1 MRLFLCEKPSQGK
14 DIGRIL
20 GATQRGEGCLNASGV
35 TVTWCIGHLVE
46 AAAPEVYDAALKRWS
61 LEQLPI
67 IPQQWRVEV
76 KPKTATQ
83 FKVVKALLAKA
94 TQLVIATDAD
104 REGEL
109 IAREIIDLCGYR
121 GPIERLW
128 LSALNDASIRT
139 ALAKLRP
146 SAETL
151 PMYYSALARSR
162 ADWLVG
168 MNLSRLFTVLGRQAG
183 YDGVLSVGRVQT
195 PTLKLV
201 VDRDREIAAFV
212 SVPYWA
218 IDVSLSAGGQTFTAQ
233 WVAPDASTDDAG
245 RCLRQPVAQ
254 QAAQQIRA
262 AGSAQVVSVETE
274 RVREGPPLL
283 FDLGTL
289 QEVCSKQLGLDV
301 QETLEIAQ
309 ALYETHK
316 ATTYPRSDS
325 GYLPESMFAE
335 VPTVLDSLLKTDPT
349 LAQIMGQLDRTQRS
363 RAWND
368 GKVTAHHGII
378 PTLEPANLSAMSE
391 KERALYRLIR
401 AHYLAQFLPH
411 HEFDRTVADLS
422 CGQQKLVATGK
433 QVVARGWR
441 LVLAESEREGSAD
454 EDGDAPVRTQVLPAL
469 RDGMACQVA
478 GADIKA
484 LKTMPPKPYTQGEL
498 VKAMKGVAKL
508 VDDPRLKQKLKETTG
523 IGTEATRASTIT
535 GLLDRGYLLR
545 KGRAIRASDAA
556 FTLIDAVPAAI
567 ADPGMTAIWEQALD
581 MIEAGQMTLDTFIAK
596 QSAWVAQLVQEHRG
610 TTLSIALP
618 PSPPCP
624 QCGTQM
630 HQRAGR
636 NGALVHYAHLKDR
649 NLPKSAQLHT
659 ADGSCLWLHEMGF
672 PQSHVLPQNAL
683 DLQYR
688 GCALLHA
695 VPRNNDFLGLCVGKV
710 GAAVRHKTVIGI
722 IEGHFGIGLGHDRVI
737 VHLG

>member
-20 GATQRGEGCLNASGV
+20 GATQRAEGCLNGSGV

-46 AAAPEVYDAALKRWS
+46 AAAPEAYDEQLKRWS
-61 LEQLPI
+61 IEQLPI
-67 IPQQWRVEV
+67 IPQHWRVEV

-128 LSALNDASIRT
+128 LSALNDASIRA
-139 ALAKLRP
+139 ALGKLRP

-218 IDVSLSAGGQTFTAQ
+218 IDVSLSAGGQAFTAQ
-233 WVAPDASTDDAG
+233 WVPPNTCTDDAG
-245 RCLRQPVAQ
+245 RCLQQPIAQ
-254 QAAQQIRA
+254 HAAQQIRA

-349 LAQIMGQLDRTQRS
+349 LAPIMGQLDRAQRS

-368 GKVTAHHGII
+368 SKVTAHHGII

-391 KERALYRLIR
+391 KEQAVYRLIR

-433 QVVARGWR
+433 QVVVKGWL
-441 LVLAESEREGSAD
+441 LVLAEPEREGSAD
-454 EDGDAPVRTQVLPAL
+454 EDGDAPRSQVLPAL

-498 VKAMKGVAKL
+498 VKAMKGVARF
-508 VDDPRLKQKLKETTG
+508 VTDPRLKQKLKDTTG
-523 IGTEATRASTIT
+523 IGTEATRANIIS
-535 GLLDRGYLLR
+535 GLIARGYIVK
-545 KGRAIRASDAA
+545 KGRSIRASDAA
-556 FTLIDAVPAAI
+556 LTLIDAVPAAI
-567 ADPGMTAIWEQALD
+567 ADPGTTAVWEQALD
-581 MIEAGQMTLDTFIAK
+581 MIEAGQLTLDVFIGK
-596 QSAWVAQLVQEHRG
+596 QAAWISQLIAQYG
-610 TTLSIALP
+610 STSLSTKVPQGPA
-618 PSPPCP
+618 CP
-624 QCGTQM
+624 QCGAPTR
-630 HQRAGR
+630 QRTGKTGPFWSCSR
-636 NGALVHYAHLKDR
+636 YPDCKGTLPVETGTSKRGASR
-649 NLPKSAQLHT
+649 SPRR
-659 ADGSCLWLHEMGF
+659 DGSSGRKG
-672 PQSHVLPQNAL
+672 S
-683 DLQYR
+683 
-688 GCALLHA
+688 
-695 VPRNNDFLGLCVGKV
+695 
-710 GAAVRHKTVIGI
+710 
-722 IEGHFGIGLGHDRVI
+722 
-737 VHLG
+737 

>member
-20 GATQRGEGCLNASGV
+20 GATQRGEGCLNGSGV
-35 TVTWCIGHLVE
+35 TITWCIGHLVE

-94 TQLVIATDAD
+94 THLVIATDAD

-139 ALAKLRP
+139 ALSKLRP
-146 SAETL
+146 SSDTL

-201 VDRDREIAAFV
+201 VDRDREIAAFK
-212 SVPYWA
+212 SAPFWA
-218 IDVSLSAGGQTFTAQ
+218 IDVSLSTEGQAFSAQ
-233 WVAPDASTDDAG
+233 WVAPDGCTDDVG
-245 RCLRQPVAQ
+245 RCLQQPVAQ

-262 AGSAQVVSVETE
+262 AGSAQVVSIEIE

-283 FDLGTL
+283 FDLGSL

-325 GYLPESMFAE
+325 GYLPESMLAE

-349 LAQIMGQLDRTQRS
+349 LGPIMGQLDRSQRS

-368 GKVTAHHGII
+368 DKVTAHHGII

-391 KERALYRLIR
+391 KERAVFRLIR

-411 HEFDRTVADLS
+411 HEFDRTVAELS

-433 QVVARGWR
+433 QVVVKGWR
-441 LVLAESEREGSAD
+441 LVLDEPEREGSAD
-454 EDGDAPVRTQVLPAL
+454 EDADASARSQVLPAL
-469 RDGMACQVA
+469 REAMACQIA

-498 VKAMKGVAKL
+498 VKAMKGVARF
-508 VDDPRLKQKLKETTG
+508 VTDPRLKQKLKDTTG
-523 IGTEATRASTIT
+523 IGTEATRANIIS
-535 GLLDRGYLLR
+535 GLIARGYIVK

-567 ADPGMTAIWEQALD
+567 ADPGTTAVWEQALD
-581 MIEAGQMTLDTFIAK
+581 MIEAGQLTLDVFISK
-596 QSAWVAQLVQEHRG
+596 QAAWISQLIAQYG
-610 TTLSIALP
+610 SMSLSIKLAHGP
-618 PSPPCP
+618 ACP
-624 QCGTQM
+624 QCGASTR
-630 HQRAGR
+630 QRTGKSGPFWSCSRYPDCKGTLPVESGPPKRGASRSRSSGR
-636 NGALVHYAHLKDR
+636 KGA
-649 NLPKSAQLHT
+649 
-659 ADGSCLWLHEMGF
+659 
-672 PQSHVLPQNAL
+672 
-683 DLQYR
+683 
-688 GCALLHA
+688 
-695 VPRNNDFLGLCVGKV
+695 
-710 GAAVRHKTVIGI
+710 
-722 IEGHFGIGLGHDRVI
+722 
-737 VHLG
+737 

>member
-20 GATQRGEGCLNASGV
+20 GATQRGEGCLNGSGV
-35 TVTWCIGHLVE
+35 TITWCIGHLVE

-94 TQLVIATDAD
+94 THLVIATDAD

-139 ALAKLRP
+139 ALGKLRP
-146 SAETL
+146 SSDTL

-168 MNLSRLFTVLGRQAG
+168 MNLSRLFTLLGRQAG

-201 VDRDREIAAFV
+201 VDRDREIAAFK
-212 SVPYWA
+212 SVPFWA
-218 IDVSLSAGGQTFTAQ
+218 IDVSLSAEGQAFAAQ
-233 WVAPDASTDDAG
+233 WVAPDDCTDDAG
-245 RCLRQPVAQ
+245 RCLQQPVAQ

-262 AGSAQVVSVETE
+262 AGSAQVVSVGTE

-283 FDLGTL
+283 FDLSTL
-289 QEVCSKQLGLDV
+289 QEVCSRQVGLDV
-301 QETLEIAQ
+301 QETLQIAQ

-335 VPTVLDSLLKTDPT
+335 VPIVLDSLLNTDPS
-349 LAQIMGQLDRTQRS
+349 LRPIMGQLDRSQRS

-378 PTLEPANLSAMSE
+378 PTLEPANLSALSE
-391 KERALYRLIR
+391 KELAVYRLIR

-411 HEFDRTVADLS
+411 HEFDRTVAEFS
-422 CGQQKLVATGK
+422 CGQQTLVATGK
-433 QVVARGWR
+433 QVVVKGWR
-441 LVLAESEREGSAD
+441 LVLAEPQAD
-454 EDGDAPVRTQVLPAL
+454 EDGDDTARSQVLPPL
-469 RDGMACQVA
+469 REGLACQVA
-478 GADIKA
+478 EVEIKA

-498 VKAMKGVAKL
+498 VKSMKGIARFVT
-508 VDDPRLKQKLKETTG
+508 DPRLKQKLKDTTG
-523 IGTEATRASTIT
+523 IGTEATRANIISVLIA
-535 GLLDRGYLLR
+535 RGYIVK
-545 KGRAIRASDAA
+545 KGRSIRASDAA

-567 ADPGMTAIWEQALD
+567 ADPSTTAVWEQALD
-581 MIEAGQMTLDTFIAK
+581 MIEAGQLTLDVFLSKQAAWISQLIA
-596 QSAWVAQLVQEHRG
+596 QYGSMS
-610 TTLSIALP
+610 LSIKLP
-618 PSPPCP
+618 HGPACQ
-624 QCGTQM
+624 QCGAATR
-630 HQRAGR
+630 QRTGKSGPFWSCSRYPDCKGTLPVESGTPKRGASRSRSSGR
-636 NGALVHYAHLKDR
+636 KGA
-649 NLPKSAQLHT
+649 
-659 ADGSCLWLHEMGF
+659 
-672 PQSHVLPQNAL
+672 
-683 DLQYR
+683 
-688 GCALLHA
+688 
-695 VPRNNDFLGLCVGKV
+695 
-710 GAAVRHKTVIGI
+710 
-722 IEGHFGIGLGHDRVI
+722 
-737 VHLG
+737 

>member
-349 LAQIMGQLDRTQRS
+349 LAPIMGQLDRAQRS

-368 GKVTAHHGII
+368 SKVTAHHGII

-391 KERALYRLIR
+391 KEQAVYRLIR

-433 QVVARGWR
+433 QVVVKGWL
-441 LVLAESEREGSAD
+441 LVLAEPEREGSAD
-454 EDGDAPVRTQVLPAL
+454 EDGDAPRSQVLPAL

-498 VKAMKGVAKL
+498 VKAMKGVARF
-508 VDDPRLKQKLKETTG
+508 VTDPRLKQKLKDTTG
-523 IGTEATRASTIT
+523 IGTEATRANIIS
-535 GLLDRGYLLR
+535 GLIARGYIVK
-545 KGRAIRASDAA
+545 KGRSIRASDAA
-556 FTLIDAVPAAI
+556 LTLIDAVPAAI
-567 ADPGMTAIWEQALD
+567 ADPGTTAVWEQALD
-581 MIEAGQMTLDTFIAK
+581 MIEAGQLTLDVFIGK
-596 QSAWVAQLVQEHRG
+596 QAAWISQLIAQYG
-610 TTLSIALP
+610 STSLSIKVPQGPA
-618 PSPPCP
+618 CP
-624 QCGTQM
+624 QCGAPTR
-630 HQRAGR
+630 QRTGKSGPFWSCSRYPDCKGTLPVETGTSKRGASRPRKSGR
-636 NGALVHYAHLKDR
+636 K
-649 NLPKSAQLHT
+649 
-659 ADGSCLWLHEMGF
+659 GS
-672 PQSHVLPQNAL
+672 
-683 DLQYR
+683 
-688 GCALLHA
+688 
-695 VPRNNDFLGLCVGKV
+695 
-710 GAAVRHKTVIGI
+710 
-722 IEGHFGIGLGHDRVI
+722 
-737 VHLG
+737 

>member
-20 GATQRGEGCLNASGV
+20 GATQRGDGCLNGSGI

-201 VDRDREIAAFV
+201 VDRDREIATFV

-218 IDVSLSAGGQTFTAQ
+218 IDVSLSASGQTFTAQ

-245 RCLRQPVAQ
+245 RCLQQPVAQ
-254 QAAQQIRA
+254 YAAQQIRA

-289 QEVCSKQLGLDV
+289 QEVCSEQLGLDV

-391 KERALYRLIR
+391 KERAVYRLIR

-498 VKAMKGVAKL
+498 VKAMKGVARF
-508 VDDPRLKQKLKETTG
+508 VTDPRLKQKLKDTTG
-523 IGTEATRASTIT
+523 IGTEATRANIIS
-535 GLLDRGYLLR
+535 GLIARGYIVK
-545 KGRAIRASDAA
+545 KGRSIRASDAA

-567 ADPGMTAIWEQALD
+567 TDPGTTAVWEQALD
-581 MIEAGQMTLDTFIAK
+581 MIEGGQLTLDVFIGK
-596 QSAWVAQLVQEHRG
+596 QAAWISQLIAQYG
-610 TTLSIALP
+610 STSLSIKVPQGPA
-618 PSPPCP
+618 CP
-624 QCGTQM
+624 QCGAPTR
-630 HQRAGR
+630 QRSGKSGPFWSCSRYPDCKGTLPVESGTSKRGASRPRKSGR
-636 NGALVHYAHLKDR
+636 K
-649 NLPKSAQLHT
+649 
-659 ADGSCLWLHEMGF
+659 GS
-672 PQSHVLPQNAL
+672 
-683 DLQYR
+683 
-688 GCALLHA
+688 
-695 VPRNNDFLGLCVGKV
+695 
-710 GAAVRHKTVIGI
+710 
-722 IEGHFGIGLGHDRVI
+722 
-737 VHLG
+737 